1 MKRFRMWSLTSF
13 VLVLA
18 LLLSACTGVAPVP
31 AAPAAA
37 PAPAADMSENPYWP
51 QESSTL

>member
-18 LLLSACTGVAPVP
+18 LLLSACTGVAPCRRP
-31 AAPAAA
+31 LRRP
-37 PAPAADMSENPYWP
+37 PPPLPTCRKIPTGRRS
-51 QESSTL
+51 SSTL